1 MTGEPLQPWE
11 IPPDESYWR
20 ALLADID
27 RLSEEPGSQD
37 EIEAWLA
44 TLRSTVSV
52 CAAPP
57 AVTRPEPA
65 PPAAAPATPPQ
76 PDALKADWQRARQLL
91 ESKERV
97 ELRVVG
103 YNRGGLLVRFGQ
115 IQGFVP
121 TSQLLDL
128 PEESDSQARQAELA
142 RRVGQV
148 LCLRVIEIDTAR
160 SRLIFSERAAVNTHE
175 GAALLQQLAPGQ
187 VRRGLRALKWLAERL
202 ETLMLCLNQRE
213 YVVQPLFYHTAV
225 LFEQLGCSYVQ
236 RQSRMEAIHQGFLPG
251 GELRRR
257 LDGSTPFRR
266 PEQADSIRGRSW
278 AIHDGILDQPW
289 DRVRMVKR
297 IGIHA
302 GVNTCPNIPW

>member
-1 MTGEPLQPWE
+1 MVIPGWIKPPLRPAHDALAEEGREQLS
-11 IPPDESYWR
+11 PPT
-20 ALLADID
+20 
-27 RLSEEPGSQD
+27 EEP
-37 EIEAWLA
+37 IF
-44 TLRSTVSV
+44 LREVS
-52 CAAPP
+52 
-57 AVTRPEPA
+57 RW
-65 PPAAAPATPPQ
+65 
-76 PDALKADWQRARQLL
+76 DLRWQRMLFQVLV
-91 ESKERV
+91 SPK
-97 ELRVVG
+97 
-103 YNRGGLLVRFGQ
+103 LLVQYQ
-115 IQGFVP
+115 IDPIKLTDPQGRPVAF
-121 TSQLLDL
+121 
-128 PEESDSQARQAELA
+128 A
-142 RRVGQV
+142 RVGQDQSSYRLELLPSGDSPEPMAEIELSDTQFNQIEV
-148 LCLRVIEIDTAR
+148 VWVALQDPFAPRFQVDTMPDGTSTGRGTLCRNLVAE
-160 SRLIFSERAAVNTHE
+160 EAAM
-175 GAALLQQLAPGQ
+175 AAGLAPGQ

-236 RQSRMEAIHQGFLPG
+236 GQSRMEAIHQGFLPG